1 MQQVK
6 AVFASGEFTFFAN
19 KVGKFM
25 QNHARAN
32 FNKFIYGF
40 ILQIYKI
47 CRQISYKNGAWNEI
61 LKTTALKS
69 LRIFVRKN

>member
-25 QNHARAN
+25 QNHTCAN
-32 FNKFIYGF
+32 FSKFIYGLF
-40 ILQIYKI
+40 
-47 CRQISYKNGAWNEI
+47 C
-61 LKTTALKS
+61 KS
-69 LRIFVRKN
+69 IKFVGKFLIKMARETKF